1 MKFPRLFKRN
11 NTPAFDTYFDRFSSA
26 QNTAGVHVDHHS
38 AEGVSAVYGCVSAIA
53 ETVASLPLDV
63 YRRTADGREKARSHP
78 LYRLLHDTPNDW
90 QTALE
95 FREQLQRHV
104 LLRGNGYARIIWDS
118 AGRVQALKPLHPDS
132 VTVLTNQTSDRL
144 LYDVTDRNGK
154 LTRLT
159 SDEVLHLRFHSDD
172 GILGRSPIQVA
183 RDTIGLALA
192 EQTHGSKMF
201 EQGTKL
207 SGIIETAPGT
217 TKEQAAQIRQSW
229 ADGQAGVSNHGKTPV
244 LPQGAKYSTVSMT
257 LEDAEWIEAR
267 KLSVIEVCRLF
278 RCPPVIVQ
286 SMESANYSNSVELAR
301 QFVTL
306 TLRRHLAAWEQAINR
321 TMLGGTYFAEHNVEG
336 LLRGDSA
343 ARALFYQRGIEDGW
357 MLRSEVRRLENLPAV
372 EGIDVNPDVNSV
384 NSDVNQEAK

>member
-1 MKFPRLFKRN
+1 MKWNPFKREN
-11 NTPAFDTYFDRFSSA
+11 RNSTPAYDTYWQQLATA
-26 QNTAGVHVDHHS
+26 QNSAGVHVDHHS
-38 AEGVSAVYGCVSAIA
+38 AEGVSAVYACVSAIA

-63 YRRTADGREKARSHP
+63 YRRTNDGREKDRSHP
-78 LYRLLHDTPNDW
+78 LYKLLHDTPNDW

-159 SDEVLHLRFHSDD
+159 SDDVLHLRFHSDD

-207 SGIIETAPGT
+207 SGVIETQAGT
-217 TKEQAAQIRQSW
+217 TKEQAAQIRDSW
-229 ADGQAGVSNHGKTPV
+229 ATGQAGVSNHGKTAV
-244 LPQGAKYSTVSMT
+244 LPQGAKFSTVSMT

-321 TMLGGTYFAEHNVEG
+321 TMLSGNYFAEHNVEG

-343 ARALFYQRGIEDGW
+343 ARATFYQRGIEDGW
-357 MLRSEVRRLENLPAV
+357 MLRSEVRRLENLPSI
-372 EGIDVNPDVNSV
+372 EGIDD
-384 NSDVNQEAK
+384 EAGQPV